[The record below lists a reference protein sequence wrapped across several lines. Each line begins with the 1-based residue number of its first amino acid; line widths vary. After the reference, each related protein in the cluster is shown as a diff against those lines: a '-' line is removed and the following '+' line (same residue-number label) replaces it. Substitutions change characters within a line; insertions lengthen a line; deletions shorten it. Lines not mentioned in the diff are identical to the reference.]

1 MQAKEE
7 ELLSTKAAVFSLSF
21 RPKVASFRPAEM
33 KDEDENGNNQSMR
46 TTTKMVQIESLC
58 RWMGYPVLS
67 HTLASTHVAGR
78 LYDTKSYAACH

>member
-7 ELLSTKAAVFSLSF
+7 ELLSTKFSVFSLSF

-46 TTTKMVQIESLC
+46 TTKNGANVPMD
-58 RWMGYPVLS
+58 GVLS
-67 HTLASTHVAGR
+67 TNSYVRGYTRGR
-78 LYDTKSYAACH
+78 KTI